1 MNDTDQA
8 ITMMLQDNAILI
20 TKCERLQAEN
30 KQLQE
35 QLEYEHQTSQSR
47 LEKIDHLKIE
57 NDKLRE
63 LIWNL
68 VLTASNKGIDIM
80 RVEYVIDG
88 KYCTID
94 DCMREL
100 GVSAWASTSMV

>member
-1 MNDTDQA
+1 MDDTNRV

-63 LIWNL
+63 LI
-68 VLTASNKGIDIM
+68 
-80 RVEYVIDG
+80 
-88 KYCTID
+88 
-94 DCMREL
+94 
-100 GVSAWASTSMV
+100 